1 VLFTSGAYLLL
12 FLPATVAVYW
22 VVPARARVPVLL
34 VASYV
39 FYLSWHPI
47 YGLLLAASTVV
58 NFFLARRIPVARSP
72 RAMLAAGVAF
82 NLTVLGFFKY
92 AGLLTRSGA
101 QLASWLGLAHTGSYD
116 GLSVLLPLAISFF
129 TFEMISVLVDAYRGD
144 VRVGG
149 FLTFATYKAYFPKL
163 ISGPITRYREL
174 GPQLEAPAPLSFDRF
189 QSGIALFT
197 FGLFKKLAIADNMA
211 PVANQLFNSP
221 KTASSGTAL
230 AGILAFGIQI
240 YFDFSAYTD
249 MARGASRLLGL
260 ELPPNFRFPYGA
272 GSPIEFWHRWH
283 MTLSR
288 WLRDYLYI
296 PLGGNRRGRVRTYVN
311 LMVTMVLGGLWHGAA
326 WHFALWGALQG
337 SFLTV
342 AHGLKGRVT
351 NVGRALRLLG
361 WVTTLVCVFGA
372 WVFFRAQNVTDAID
386 VFKALGKL
394 PLDLSAPTALGH
406 NISVRVVVA
415 FAAVILIGSRFA
427 PPLIARAR
435 TWLVTHP
442 IVRPPAYAAAAIGL
456 WTAADLLTRAS
467 ITPFIYFRF

>member
-47 YGLLLAASTVV
+47 YGLLLAVSTVV

-72 RAMLAAGVAF
+72 RTVLAFGVAF
-82 NLTVLGFFKY
+82 NLAVLGFFKY

-129 TFEMISVLVDAYRGD
+129 TFEMISVLVDSYRGD

-189 QSGIALFT
+189 QSGIALFAL
-197 FGLFKKLAIADNMA
+197 GLFKKLAIAGNLA
-211 PVANQLFNSP
+211 PIANQLFDSP
-221 KTASSGTAL
+221 KTASSGLAL
-230 AGILAFGIQI
+230 AGILAFGLQI

-260 ELPPNFRFPYGA
+260 ELPPNFRYPYGA
-272 GSPIEFWHRWH
+272 TSPIEFWHRWH

-296 PLGGNRRGRVRTYVN
+296 PLGGNRRGRARTYVN
-311 LMVTMVLGGLWHGAA
+311 LMITMVLGGLWHGAA
-326 WHFALWGALQG
+326 WHFAVWGGLQG
-337 SFLTV
+337 AFLWA
-342 AHGLKGRVT
+342 AHAVRGRVT
-351 NVGRALRLLG
+351 VARRAFGLLG
-361 WVTTLVCVFGA
+361 WVATMVCVFGA
-372 WVFFRAQNVTDAID
+372 WVFFRASTLTDAVD
-386 VFKALGKL
+386 VFKALGRL
-394 PLDLSAPTALGH
+394 PIDLSAPTSLGH
-406 NISVRVVVA
+406 GVTARTVVA
-415 FAAVILIGSRFA
+415 FAAVVLIASRFA
-427 PPLIARAR
+427 PSLIARAR
-435 TWLVTHP
+435 TWLTTRP
-442 IVRPPAYAAAAIGL
+442 IVRPPAYAAAAICL
-456 WTAADLLTRAS
+456 WTAADLLTPAS